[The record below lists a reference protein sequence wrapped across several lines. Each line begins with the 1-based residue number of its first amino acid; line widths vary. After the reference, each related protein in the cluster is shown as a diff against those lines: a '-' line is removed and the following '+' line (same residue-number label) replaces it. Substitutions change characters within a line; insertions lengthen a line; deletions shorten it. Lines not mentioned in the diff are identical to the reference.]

1 MALAPDG
8 HFFAELLIAL
18 EDNTPFYIGG
28 KTIHL
33 RKGEFCLFKGDVVHA
48 GESFEKE
55 NYRFHCKLTFPT
67 VQSPLPTNKDSV
79 DHFAQ
84 YKCMYCDKCFFE
96 KKQRSNHQYLCDKNP
111 EGAHVKRDFMKKA
124 R

>member
-84 YKCMYCDKCFFE
+84 YKCMFCDQRFL
-96 KKQRSNHQYLCDKNP
+96 KKDK
-111 EGAHVKRDFMKKA
+111 EAIISICATKIRRVLDVKLNFMKNA